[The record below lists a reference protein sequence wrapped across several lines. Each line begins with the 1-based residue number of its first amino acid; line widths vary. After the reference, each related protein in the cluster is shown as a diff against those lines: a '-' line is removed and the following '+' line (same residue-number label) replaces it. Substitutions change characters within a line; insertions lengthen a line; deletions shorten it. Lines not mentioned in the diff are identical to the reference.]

1 VRSQATDVPRPDPLK
16 KGCSTIPPMSQFGGG
31 SVIQGYFLPGPSP
44 RSAAQARLTTPVQHL
59 GTQSAVQVPVDLSR
73 FGNLPGQPLPEL
85 VQRKM
90 EALFST
96 SFHDV
101 RVHVGPQP
109 AALGALAFTH
119 GSQLYFAPGQYQP
132 MMPHGQRLLGHE
144 LTHVVQQR
152 TGRVRNPFGGGVA
165 LVQDRVLEA
174 EADRMGIKA
183 ATFAPPFPVQAKLRP
198 GVGAKSSALQMQPS
212 LGDLATVSTT
222 AVTHSNG
229 GFQFQAISIGTAVV
243 LTENS
248 SRATNNFC
256 TTAADWDA
264 PTFTLNIPA
273 EIRTTTGATRGRDI
287 KKAADPKSAADK
299 VLAGGVIVL
308 AGGANGLHAEQ
319 SLLLVLA
326 DLMSRGNVVR
336 NVVVAGNSLPC
347 ASCLNV
353 LRSFSKWYKLL
364 GYGTLSFNDQ
374 AGQGRGVA
382 ELGRGDFPASAD
394 KRFNTFIDRYV
405 DQKAGAYTGSN
416 GVVTHLG

>member
-1 VRSQATDVPRPDPLK
+1 
-16 KGCSTIPPMSQFGGG
+16 MSQFGGG
-31 SVIQGYFLPGPSP
+31 SVIQGYFFPGLGPRLVAQPRMSP
-44 RSAAQARLTTPVQHL
+44 AVHHL
-59 GTQSAVQVPVDLSR
+59 GAQTAVQVPVDLSR

-85 VQRKM
+85 VQKKM
-90 EALFST
+90 EALFNT
-96 SFHDV
+96 SFQDV

-119 GSQLYFAPGQYQP
+119 GSQLFFAPGQYQP
-132 MMPHGQRLLGHE
+132 TMPHGQRLLGHE

-152 TGRVRNPFGGGVA
+152 AGRVRHPFGNGVA
-165 LVQDRVLEA
+165 LVQDRALEA

-183 ATFAPPFPVQAKLRP
+183 ATFALPFPVQAKPRP
-198 GVGAKSSALQMQPS
+198 GVVARRSSILQMQPS

-222 AVTHSNG
+222 AVNYSNG

-256 TTAADWDA
+256 INAADWDA

-273 EIRTTTGATRGRDI
+273 EIRTTTGATRGRDV

-326 DLMSRGNVVR
+326 DLMSRGTVAR
-336 NVVVAGNSLPC
+336 NVLVAGNSLPC

-353 LRSFSKWYKLL
+353 LRAFSKWYKLL
-364 GYGTLSFNDQ
+364 GYGTLSFNDN

-382 ELGRGDFPASAD
+382 ELARGDFPAATPGS
-394 KRFNTFIDRYV
+394 RFATFIDRYV
-405 DQKAGAYTGSN
+405 DQKAGVYAGNN